1 VKPLE
6 PVFRIDE
13 LVTLNEFTANDGDR
27 RWIALAQNGVP
38 TRVRDLHA
46 VTAVREAGGAGMR
59 RTAIDINV
67 FLVIKDTDGSSKKT
81 RDLLND
87 HDPD

>member
-1 VKPLE
+1 
-6 PVFRIDE
+6 
-13 LVTLNEFTANDGDR
+13 
-27 RWIALAQNGVP
+27 
-38 TRVRDLHA
+38 LHA